1 LALIPRVIGISPG
14 ADGTP
19 RDIQSF
25 AEAASR
31 GGMDGLILRE
41 TQLSE
46 RQLVSLARQL
56 APWLGAGLILHA
68 RHPAAIEIAA
78 AAGWGL
84 HLPSDMDPTRLRDQ
98 IRGPLGMS
106 CHSVEALLAAA
117 TAGCDYALLSPIFPP
132 RSKPDDTREALGTAL
147 LGQATAA
154 LGMPIIALG
163 GITVSRAAA
172 CIAAGAHGIASMGG
186 LFGPEMSPEETQAA
200 AQALRAAMPRD

>member
-1 LALIPRVIGISPG
+1 MALIPRVIGISPG

-19 RDIQSF
+19 RDIQTF

-41 TQLSE
+41 TQLTE

-68 RHPAAIEIAA
+68 RHPASVEIAA

-84 HLPSDMDPTRLRDQ
+84 HLPSDLDPTRLRDQ

-106 CHSVEALLAAA
+106 CPSLEALLAAA
-117 TAGCDYALLSPIFPP
+117 TAGCDYALLSPTFPP
-132 RSKPDDTREALGTAL
+132 CSKLGKR
-147 LGQATAA
+147 
-154 LGMPIIALG
+154 P
-163 GITVSRAAA
+163 VA
-172 CIAAGAHGIASMGG
+172 CNV
-186 LFGPEMSPEETQAA
+186 
-200 AQALRAAMPRD
+200 